1 MGFNRAGDS
10 GFGLFPNVCHVQI
23 NNQAC
28 STAGRALPRY
38 TSRPDVACNVIVKG
52 ISIEHTRRRR
62 HPPSLSHLPL
72 SLADACWARACA
84 ATFSLQSQ
92 PSSLPAPL
100 TDSLVV
106 FDIRW
111 DAAISIPFD
120 LSEGDFKTAKFRSV
134 FTCWQSICEYIR
146 RKSGYEIK
154 VKFITLIIMSWKVTE
169 DLSPITSKFIKY
181 LVPFLF

>member
-84 ATFSLQSQ
+84 ATFSLQGQ

-106 FDIRW
+106 LTFVGMLPTQ
-111 DAAISIPFD
+111 SLLTF
-120 LSEGDFKTAKFRSV
+120 LKETSELRSSV
-134 FTCWQSICEYIR
+134 LCSLV
-146 RKSGYEIK
+146 GK
-154 VKFITLIIMSWKVTE
+154 VYANIFEGSQVTR
-169 DLSPITSKFIKY
+169 LK
-181 LVPFLF
+181 